1 MSPQTRN
8 ALGLAAMHLAVT
20 TSLNPPE
27 VFEEAQVTSQRVR
40 RWLMMLALMR
50 HYGLNAAE
58 LATLLDMSQKRVHRV
73 LRAVRRLQQTD
84 PRVAA
89 VIRTLDSSRT
99 VADRAA

>member
-58 LATLLDMSQKRVHRV
+58 LATLLDMSPTGSGFAKKHCRRQLTPAIDPHVEDV
-73 LRAVRRLQQTD
+73 LVVELEVN
-84 PRVAA
+84 P
-89 VIRTLDSSRT
+89 
-99 VADRAA
+99 